1 MKLNEN
7 ECILTPRML
16 LVPYCSHHVLTYHQW
31 MQDEELQKLTA
42 SEPLKLPEEYSMQE
56 SWRQDAD
63 KLTFIICTAP
73 ERSEWAEKKQVIPGQ
88 QDAPE
93 CMIGDVNLF
102 LYPYD
107 NDDDEDNVQDEEK
120 QNNEDLVVGELEI
133 MIAEPSAR
141 GKGLAHEALQAF
153 MWYISSSLPA
163 LLAEYAQQD
172 KQRRTSLRYLRVKID
187 KDNKRSLALFEK
199 LGFKHSTGPNYFGE
213 MELRANM
220 LDGNVNMENVEK
232 LAYGSS

>member
-7 ECILTPRML
+7 ECILTPRLL

-31 MQDEELQKLTA
+31 MQDEDLQKLTA
-42 SEPLKLPEEYSMQE
+42 SEPLTLPEEYSMQE

-63 KLTFIICTAP
+63 KLTFVICTA
-73 ERSEWAEKKQVIPGQ
+73 SDHSAWAEKKQVIPGL

-107 NDDDEDNVQDEEK
+107 DDDEDNVQNEEK
-120 QNNEDLVVGELEI
+120 KNSEDFVVGELEI
-133 MIAEPSAR
+133 MIAQPSAR

-153 MWYISSSLPA
+153 MWYISSSLPS
-163 LLAEYAQQD
+163 LLAEYTQQD
-172 KQRRTSLRYLRVKID
+172 KQRRASLRYLRVKID

-213 MELRANM
+213 LELRANM
-220 LDGNVNMENVEK
+220 LNGGVNMENVEK
-232 LAYGSS
+232 LVYGSS